1 MLGVVNDAPVANDIP
16 PVKAEYQL
24 IVPALAVAPN
34 ATVPVPHI
42 AAGVL
47 AVMVGIALTV
57 ASTAVLVAVVQ
68 PFAVAS
74 TK

>member
-1 MLGVVNDAPVANDIP
+1 MVNEAPVPNDVP
-16 PVKAEYQL
+16 PVAPAYQL

-34 ATVPVPHI
+34 ATVPVPQRL
-42 AAGVL
+42 AGVL
-47 AVMVGIALTV
+47 AVMVGIAFTV
-57 ASTAVLVAVVQ
+57 AATDVLVAVVH